1 VRRVGGQLVSVALAL
16 TAIAAAAFCA
26 TAVAAPEFGDPAKV
40 LRIAFVAAET
50 GFDPQAA
57 ADLYS
62 NFVDRAIFEPLYQY
76 DYLARPYKLVP
87 NTAAAM
93 PDISPDGLTWIIRI
107 KPGIYFADDPA
118 FGGKQRELTAAD
130 YVYSWKRV
138 LDPRT
143 RSPNLQI
150 FDDVFVGTD
159 VRLAAAKASGRFD
172 YDAPMEGLVAVD
184 RYTLQLKLKQ
194 PSYNLIHDL
203 TSSASA
209 AVAREVI
216 QAYGDAS
223 GWAMDHP
230 VGTGPYVLGQWERG
244 HRIVLLANRTYRDV
258 RFPDSSD
265 PADGAI
271 VALMKGKR
279 LPQVGR
285 VEISIIEESNPRLQ
299 AFERGQLDYTTVPS
313 DIARSVLAPGPELLP
328 RFKAAGVLLAHGVQP
343 SIVYT
348 YFNMDDSIVGGY
360 SREHVALRR
369 AISMAYNT
377 DEDIRV
383 LRLGNALPATQP
395 IPPGVSGHD
404 AAIDGRSN
412 YDPAGA
418 KALLDRFGYIDRD
431 GDGWRDLP
439 DGKPLVLALGFTP
452 EANERPY
459 LELWQRSLKA
469 VGIRMEVVTQKFPD
483 LLKMAR
489 SGQLMMWTLA
499 NTSTT
504 TDGYGFLGL
513 LYGGHAGLSN
523 LARFS
528 LPEFDRLYGQSRSLP
543 DGPQRT
549 ALFGQMSGLVA
560 AYAPWILE
568 AYRIE
573 NVLVYPWV
581 EGYKYN
587 AFNAQ
592 PWQYYDVNL
601 NMPHKAVVQ

>member
-1 VRRVGGQLVSVALAL
+1 MRVGTRLRQAARAL
-16 TAIAAAAFCA
+16 TLVAAAASCVGA
-26 TAVAAPEFGDPAKV
+26 AAAPEFGDPAKV
-40 LRIAFVAAET
+40 LRVAFVAAET
-50 GFDPQAA
+50 GFDPQAVG
-57 ADLYS
+57 DLYS
-62 NFVDRAIFEPLYQY
+62 NYVDRAIFEPLYQY

-87 NTAAAM
+87 DTAAAM
-93 PDISPDGLTWIIRI
+93 PDISADGLTWTIHV
-107 KPGIYFADDPA
+107 KPGIYFTDDPA
-118 FGGKQRELTAAD
+118 FGGKRRELTAAD

-150 FDDVFVGTD
+150 FDDVFVGADT
-159 VRLAAAKASGRFD
+159 RLAASRATGRFD

-184 RYTLQLKLKQ
+184 RYTLRLQLKQ

-203 TSSASA
+203 TSSATA

-216 QAYGDAS
+216 QAYGDPS

-244 HRIVLLANRTYRDV
+244 HRIVLLANHAYRDL

-265 PADGAI
+265 PADRAI
-271 VALMKGKR
+271 VAAMKGKR

-285 VEISIIEESNPRLQ
+285 IEISIIEESNPRLQ
-299 AFERGQLDYTTVPS
+299 AFERGQLDYTAVPN
-313 DIARSVLAPGPELLP
+313 DIAPSVLARGPELRP
-328 RFKAAGVLLAHGVQP
+328 RFKAAGVILAHGVQP
-343 SIVYT
+343 AIVYT
-348 YFNMDDSIVGGY
+348 YFNMDDPVVGGY
-360 SREHVALRR
+360 TREHVALRR
-369 AISMAYNT
+369 AISMAYDT
-377 DEDIRV
+377 EEEIRV
-383 LRLGNALPATQP
+383 LRLGNALPASQA

-404 AAIDGRSN
+404 SAIDGRSN
-412 YDPAGA
+412 YDPAA
-418 KALLDRFGYIDRD
+418 ARALLDRFGYIDRD
-431 GDGWRDLP
+431 GDGWRDQP
-439 DGKPLVLALGFTP
+439 DGQPLALTLAFTP
-452 EANERPY
+452 DADERPY

-528 LPEFDRLYGQSRSLP
+528 LPEFDRLYEESRALP
-543 DGPQRT
+543 DGAQRT
-549 ALFGQMSGLVA
+549 ALFGRMSGLVA